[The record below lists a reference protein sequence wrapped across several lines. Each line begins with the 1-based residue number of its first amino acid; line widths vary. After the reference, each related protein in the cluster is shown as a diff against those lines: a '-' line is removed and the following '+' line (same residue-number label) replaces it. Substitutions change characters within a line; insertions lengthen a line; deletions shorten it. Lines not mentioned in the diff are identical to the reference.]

1 MISNQNLEEMDYQE
15 SLKYEDWKNE
25 RGWADLIMKKV
36 YDLQLNV
43 GLDKLTRGRGDC
55 FPITILQQL
64 KRPDVR
70 WLVNPSM
77 QRMAQ
82 EMDQMGLRRAVK
94 NFIVQSKH
102 PKVQEMK
109 RNYEAGAA
117 IVDKISWS
125 CFWNK
130 MMMVSGLVSGLGSGM
145 VLGSVLVLVSGF
157 ILGLISS
164 LIFDLVLEYVFGLV
178 SG

>member
-130 MMMVSGLVSGLGSGM
+130 MMQKK
-145 VLGSVLVLVSGF
+145 
-157 ILGLISS
+157 
-164 LIFDLVLEYVFGLV
+164 Y
-178 SG
+178 